1 MDGQD
6 VQDIMVFAATFRH

>member
-1 MDGQD
+1 